1 MRTIRILYGAVDS
14 ARDHLCR
21 TAGCA
26 KVAKEVEA
34 PSIGQLSISRCLSLS
49 CPGAGRDPRL
59 LWIPAFA
66 GMTRTRGYD
75 TIRLI
80 LSPGAGTGGVRQRL
94 AIAAH
99 DGSENCGKRLAGTG
113 SARFTPF
120 YQG

>member
-1 MRTIRILYGAVDS
+1 MGRLTAPETTCAERPAAQRLQKRSKRLQSGSYRSRA
-14 ARDHLCR
+14 AFLCR
-21 TAGCA
+21 
-26 KVAKEVEA
+26 
-34 PSIGQLSISRCLSLS
+34 
-49 CPGAGRDPRL
+49 PGAGRDPRL

-99 DGSENCGKRLAGTG
+99 DGSANCGKRLAGTG

>member
-1 MRTIRILYGAVDS
+1 MRTIRILYGAVDG

-34 PSIGQLSISRCLSLS
+34 PSIGQLSISRRLSLS
-49 CPGAGRDPRL
+49 SRRGPGPTVALDTSLRRYDEDAR
-59 LWIPAFA
+59 
-66 GMTRTRGYD
+66 YD

-99 DGSENCGKRLAGTG
+99 DGSANCGKRLAGTG